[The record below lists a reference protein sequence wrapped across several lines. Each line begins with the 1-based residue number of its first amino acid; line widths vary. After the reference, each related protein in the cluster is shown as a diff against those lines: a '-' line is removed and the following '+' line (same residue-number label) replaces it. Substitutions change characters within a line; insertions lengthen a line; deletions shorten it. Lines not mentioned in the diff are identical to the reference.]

1 MSSEHPT
8 KDGETLRKRIEAMP
22 EDSVP
27 FRSDFPEYHSE
38 IFRYGCCRSKKKQY
52 LCTRLQKMYIFPL
65 FENQLKV

>member
-38 IFRYGCCRSKKKQY
+38 FFRYGCCRSKKNS
-52 LCTRLQKMYIFPL
+52 IFAPAYKKCIY
-65 FENQLKV
+65 FHFLKTN